1 MGNRRSARDDFGH
14 GSLSLTRHVYVRAG
28 RRGLAALRAH
38 RAGKDDAV
46 PEGVQDREWVVVT
59 PGVECIPTVDARYWL
74 TPTVPRICTPE
85 ELIDFACAPVGDSD
99 QQL

>member
-1 MGNRRSARDDFGH
+1 MGTRWQ
-14 GSLSLTRHVYVRAG
+14 LLTRHCQQAAT
-28 RRGLAALRAH
+28 LAAFLRAH
-38 RAGKDDAV
+38 RARKDYAV
-46 PEGVQDREWVVVT
+46 PEGVQDIEWVVVT